1 MPGHINAHGLGK
13 RFPRFTGERPRS
25 VKEMLLRGLRGVRP
39 HHTFWALRYVDVEIG
54 PGQMLGII
62 GHNGAGKS
70 TLLKLLSGIGRP
82 DEGSVETRGRIA
94 GLLELGTGFHPDL
107 TGRENVFVSG
117 VISGLTRA
125 EVSERFE
132 EIVEF
137 AELASFMES
146 PLRTYSQ
153 GMKLRLGFAVATHT
167 EPEVLVIDEMLAVGD
182 QRFRQKCLDRIAG
195 FRSAGC
201 AIAFASH
208 DLDPVRDL
216 CDEAIRL
223 HKGEVADRGASD
235 AVATRYE
242 QERRDPLV
250 ARKV

>member
-1 MPGHINAHGLGK
+1 MPGRISARGLGK
-13 RFPRFTGERPRS
+13 RFPRYSGDRPRS
-25 VKEMLLRGLRGVRP
+25 VKEALLRGLRGVRP
-39 HHTFWALRYVDVEIG
+39 RDTFWALRNVDVEIG

-70 TLLKLLSGIGRP
+70 TLLQLLSGIGRP
-82 DEGSVETRGRIA
+82 DEGSVETRGLVA
-94 GLLELGTGFHPDL
+94 GLLELGAGFHPDL

-125 EVSERFE
+125 EVSRRFDS
-132 EIVEF
+132 IIDF
-137 AELASFMES
+137 AELSPFVDS

-167 EPEVLVIDEMLAVGD
+167 EPEILVIDEMLAVGD
-182 QRFRQKCLDRIAG
+182 RRFRQKCLDRIAD

-201 AIAFASH
+201 AIALASH
-208 DLDPVRDL
+208 DLDSVRKH
-216 CDEAIRL
+216 CDEAILL
-223 HKGEVADRGASD
+223 HRGEVAARGASG

-242 QERRDPLV
+242 EERQASVPGITL
-250 ARKV
+250 